1 MSAVTHFSPEE
12 VQQARQVDLLTYLKK
27 NDPDELVRESTRT
40 FCTRKH
46 DSLKI
51 SNGKWYWF
59 SREIGGVSALDYL
72 IKVRGLTFLQAVE
85 SVLGKAPYSPPD
97 SYIRDSRIPKRLILP
112 EKNNTAEH
120 VISYLTGRGIHPEI
134 VRHCLDRDLLYE
146 SRGLANAVFVGH
158 DGQGRPRYAAIRS
171 TTGPYKGD
179 AAGSDKHYSFRLTG
193 MGDSRH
199 LHVFESAID
208 LLSYA
213 TLLQM
218 RGRDW
223 RQDALLSLA
232 GVYHMTR
239 RSVLPVALQ
248 KYLEEHP
255 GTVFIHLHLDNDEVG
270 RLAAEG
276 IRESLD
282 SRYRVLNEPP
292 ECGKDIN
299 DQLRIQLI
307 TEQGRGVKAI

>member
-1 MSAVTHFSPEE
+1 MSAMRHFSREE
-12 VQQARQVDLLTYLKK
+12 VQQAREVDLLTYLRR
-27 NDPDELVRESTRT
+27 NDPDELVRESKRT
-40 FCTRKH
+40 FCTREH

-51 SNGKWYWF
+51 NNGKWYWF
-59 SREIGGVSALDYL
+59 SRGIGGVSALDYL
-72 IKVRGLTFLQAVE
+72 IKVRGLTFFQAVE
-85 SVLGKAPYSPPD
+85 SVLGKAPYSLPD
-97 SYIRDSRIPKRLILP
+97 SFKRDSHVPKRLILP
-112 EKNNTAEH
+112 EKNDTAKH
-120 VISYLTGRGIHPEI
+120 VIRYLTGRGIHLEI

-146 SRGLANAVFVGH
+146 SKGLSNAVFVGH
-158 DGQGRPRYAAIRS
+158 DNQGRPRYAAIRS

-179 AAGSDKHYSFRLTG
+179 AVGSDKHYSFRLTG

-218 RGRDW
+218 RECNWQHDP
-223 RQDALLSLA
+223 LLSLA

-255 GTVFIHLHLDNDEVG
+255 DTVFIHLHLDNDEAG
-270 RLAAEG
+270 RSATEG

-282 SRYRVLNEPP
+282 SRYKVLDEPP
-292 ECGKDIN
+292 ECGKDVN
-299 DQLRIQLI
+299 DQLMTRLI
-307 TEQGRGVKAI
+307 TEQRKDVKTI